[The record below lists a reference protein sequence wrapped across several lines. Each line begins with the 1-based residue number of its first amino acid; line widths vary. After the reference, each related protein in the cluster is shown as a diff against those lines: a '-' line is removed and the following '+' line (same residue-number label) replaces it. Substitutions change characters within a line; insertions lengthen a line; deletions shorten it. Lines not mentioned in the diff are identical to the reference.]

1 MSVRSNVA
9 LTKAGMMIYLQRAH
23 DELFPGLK
31 PRGFKKI
38 KNKKN
43 RAVEEHTMNEVL
55 KNIYTVNLGVK
66 KDERA
71 LVFTDLVR
79 KDEALDPEELKKRAD
94 LRKIA
99 LEVAEAGKGLC
110 EVSFFEF
117 PAVEAHG
124 KEPPKELWV
133 AAFGQEAVNR
143 LDADGLLEKILEKT
157 IYDVDDNRSAERLI
171 DEFARTPDVVIALS
185 NFSTSH
191 TRFRSYLTRLKRVR
205 YASMPLFERFMLD
218 GAMKADW
225 NAVASRTNR
234 LVEMMTGGDTVV
246 VTSHNGTSIS
256 FSMQRREVQPD
267 TGILTA
273 PGSFGNLPA
282 GEAFLAPVEGTAEG
296 TLILEWSPTK
306 KLRESITLEV
316 AKGRVVKV
324 LGTEKYAEV
333 LREKLAINPLM
344 GNIAELGI
352 GTNDKATRPDNILE
366 TEKILGTV
374 HIALGDNASFG
385 GRVSVPFHQDFI
397 FYRPTLEVIKRE
409 ERTALIIEGEPQF

>member
-1 MSVRSNVA
+1 
-9 LTKAGMMIYLQRAH
+9 
-23 DELFPGLK
+23 
-31 PRGFKKI
+31 
-38 KNKKN
+38 
-43 RAVEEHTMNEVL
+43 MNDVL
-55 KNIYTVNLGVK
+55 KNIYTVNLGAQ
-66 KDERA
+66 KDEQA

-79 KDEALDPEELKKRAD
+79 EDEKIDADELKKRTE
-94 LRKIA
+94 LKTIA
-99 LEVAEAGKGLC
+99 REVFDAGKDIC

-117 PAVEAHG
+117 PSVEGHG
-124 KEPPKELWV
+124 KEPPRELWV
-133 AAFGQEAVNR
+133 EAFGAEAVNR
-143 LDADGLLEKILEKT
+143 LEEDGLLKKILDKT

-171 DEFARTPDVVIALS
+171 DEHAKSPEIIIALS

-218 GAMKADW
+218 GAMTADW
-225 NAVASRTNR
+225 HEVEARTNR
-234 LVEMMTGGDTVV
+234 LVEMMTGADTAV

-273 PGSFGNLPA
+273 RGSFGNLPA

-296 TLILEWSPTK
+296 TLILEWAPDG
-306 KLRESITLEV
+306 KLREAITLEV
-316 AKGRVVKV
+316 KKGLVVDV
-324 LGTEKYAEV
+324 IGNDSYATV
-333 LREKLAINPLM
+333 LREQIAKHPLM

-397 FYRPTLEVIKRE
+397 FFRPTLEVIKRGE
-409 ERTALIIEGEPQF
+409 KTAVIIEGEPKF

>member
-1 MSVRSNVA
+1 
-9 LTKAGMMIYLQRAH
+9 
-23 DELFPGLK
+23 
-31 PRGFKKI
+31 
-38 KNKKN
+38 
-43 RAVEEHTMNEVL
+43 MNEVL

-66 KDERA
+66 KEERA
-71 LVFTDLVR
+71 LVLTDLVR
-79 KDEALDPEELKKRAD
+79 KDETLEAGELEKRED

-99 LEVAEAGKGLC
+99 LEVAETGRPLC

-117 PAVEAHG
+117 PSVEGHG
-124 KEPPKELWV
+124 KEPPRELWV
-133 AAFGQEAVNR
+133 AAFGKEAVER
-143 LDADGLLEKILEKT
+143 LDEEGLLEKILDKT

-171 DEFARTPDVVIALS
+171 DEFARTPDVVVALS

-191 TRFRSYLTRLKRVR
+191 TRFRSYLTRLKKVR

-218 GAMKADW
+218 GAMTADW
-225 NAVASRTNR
+225 HEVEARTKR
-234 LVEMMTGGDTVV
+234 LVGMMKGGETVV
-246 VTSHNGTSIS
+246 VTSHNGTSIT
-256 FSMQRREVQPD
+256 FSMQRREVLPD

-296 TLILEWSPTK
+296 TLILEWSPTE
-306 KLRESITLEV
+306 KLRKPITLEV
-316 AKGRVVKV
+316 SKGKVVKV
-324 LGTEKYAEV
+324 IGEDRYAEV
-333 LREKLAINPLM
+333 LRAKLSVHPLM

-397 FYRPTLEVIKRE
+397 FFRPTLEVLKGE
-409 ERTALIIEGEPQF
+409 ERTELIIEGEPKF

>member
-1 MSVRSNVA
+1 
-9 LTKAGMMIYLQRAH
+9 
-23 DELFPGLK
+23 
-31 PRGFKKI
+31 
-38 KNKKN
+38 
-43 RAVEEHTMNEVL
+43 
-55 KNIYTVNLGVK
+55 
-66 KDERA
+66 
-71 LVFTDLVR
+71 
-79 KDEALDPEELKKRAD
+79 
-94 LRKIA
+94 
-99 LEVAEAGKGLC
+99 
-110 EVSFFEF
+110 
-117 PAVEAHG
+117 
-124 KEPPKELWV
+124 
-133 AAFGQEAVNR
+133 
-143 LDADGLLEKILEKT
+143 
-157 IYDVDDNRSAERLI
+157 
-171 DEFARTPDVVIALS
+171 VIALS

-191 TRFRSYLTRLKRVR
+191 TRFRSYLTRLKKVR
-205 YASMPLFERFMLD
+205 YASMPLFERFMLE
-218 GAMKADW
+218 GAMTADW

-246 VTSHNGTSIS
+246 VTSHNGTSIT

-267 TGILTA
+267 TGILTT

-324 LGTEKYAEV
+324 IGNEKYAEV
-333 LREKLAINPLM
+333 LREKLAVHPLM

-409 ERTALIIEGEPQF
+409 ERTALIIDGEPQF